1 MPEFSP
7 ESRIVDVVH
16 GHFKGRDV
24 LFRYGLNLGEGFVDV
39 LSQYET
45 LHEAWRQGRLRDVEG
60 LVRELNG
67 AGGS

>member
-1 MPEFSP
+1 VPEFNA
-7 ESRIVDVVH
+7 ESRIVEVVRDH
-16 GHFKGRDV
+16 ADGREI

-45 LHEAWRQGRLRDVEG
+45 LHEASREGRVRNVAG

-67 AGGS
+67 AS